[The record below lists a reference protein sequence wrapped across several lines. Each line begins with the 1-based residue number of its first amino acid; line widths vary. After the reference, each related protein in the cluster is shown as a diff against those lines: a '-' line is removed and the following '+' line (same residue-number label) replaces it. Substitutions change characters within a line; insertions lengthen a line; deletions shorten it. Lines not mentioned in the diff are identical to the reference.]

1 MCVRKRKRR
10 EVEKR
15 KDKGRE
21 GKEQRGEYTRAR
33 KTLTKKKKEKK
44 SPEILKTRK
53 NVLEDEVEK
62 ISQKVEAKDKEKGN
76 WDGGGGE
83 D

>member
-10 EVEKR
+10 EVEK
-15 KDKGRE
+15 GRIKE
-21 GKEQRGEYTRAR
+21 GRVKSREENIQEQE
-33 KTLTKKKKEKK
+33 KLWPKKKEKK

-62 ISQKVEAKDKEKGN
+62 ISQKVEAKDKEKGK
-76 WDGGGGE
+76 WGGGGGE